1 MVTIVPFTWPRR
13 EGVRQAGGRGLGTGR
28 SHEHDSG
35 DTHLDYPVPLLHPS
49 SHGRP
54 PCDREEKRGVTEGQ
68 RDSGRS
74 QGLHSYRSHLI
85 LAHSLPWGGH
95 GSHPAPISHG
105 TRLETEEWVLPAQHP
120 AHMQLKPLLCSPS
133 QTPSLGT
140 VKGTPSCDDP
150 HPEMALTALESCLTP
165 GSQAG
170 SRPPAGAAQLSLF
183 SPFSQLEQSC
193 RGWNT
198 RKIPFFLKPK
208 PRGKCFHQVRL
219 PAKGPRRGSECP
231 EWKVRRIVRILSPL
245 TVSLLASEGSGERGD
260 RPGPG
265 DLVPVPPPPRAALG
279 YRGRHGGGDPQ
290 CRRHAPAPT
299 CPWNWPRFPFPRLGS
314 FFLALGAE
322 AGGEGGGGGNI
333 RCKISSSLSVPIAA
347 PGSATPQSHY
357 AAEPAGGGVSLVEER
372 GEHGRSDELPPS
384 KHLPPLPGTASCPS
398 RLVP

>member
-13 EGVRQAGGRGLGTGR
+13 EGVRQAGGRGVGTGR

-120 AHMQLKPLLCSPS
+120 AHMQLKPLLRSLS
-133 QTPSLGT
+133 QTASLGT

-150 HPEMALTALESCLTP
+150 PQDGSDSPRELPHAWTP
-165 GSQAG
+165 GWERASG
-170 SRPPAGAAQLSLF
+170 RSSPAQPLLPLLSARTKLPRLEHTKNSLF
-183 SPFSQLEQSC
+183 PKAKTKRKMFPSGSTPRQGPKTQQRAPRVESTSDCSDSFAFNGLIIGKRRE
-193 RGWNT
+193 RGEGRQAWT
-198 RKIPFFLKPK
+198 W
-208 PRGKCFHQVRL
+208 
-219 PAKGPRRGSECP
+219 GPRPC
-231 EWKVRRIVRILSPL
+231 
-245 TVSLLASEGSGERGD
+245 
-260 RPGPG
+260 
-265 DLVPVPPPPRAALG
+265 PPPYPGSPRVQG
-279 YRGRHGGGDPQ
+279 PTRWGDPQ
-290 CRRHAPAPT
+290 CRRHTPAPT

-322 AGGEGGGGGNI
+322 AGGKGEEVGT
-333 RCKISSSLSVPIAA
+333 
-347 PGSATPQSHY
+347 SA
-357 AAEPAGGGVSLVEER
+357 V
-372 GEHGRSDELPPS
+372 
-384 KHLPPLPGTASCPS
+384 K
-398 RLVP
+398 